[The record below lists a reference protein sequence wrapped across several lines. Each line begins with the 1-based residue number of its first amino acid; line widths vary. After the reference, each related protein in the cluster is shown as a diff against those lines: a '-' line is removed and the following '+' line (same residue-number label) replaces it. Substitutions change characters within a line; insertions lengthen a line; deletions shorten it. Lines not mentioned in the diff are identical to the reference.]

1 MDLMHR
7 MGTALLIHMPQI
19 SSISI
24 RKKHTNNQA
33 IIPKDRN
40 DTTPLSFLLLML
52 VSVSAKYTAVPTW
65 NKGKIRKS
73 KHWYPPERFF
83 RRHPSSWTETHSI
96 MSIVLTK
103 EKIANGPTVA
113 ILFWKVIS
121 WLLVRVVDTSHKS
134 KIVSSAHESSPSFTK
149 LSDVLIIL
157 LSFSLHIFVEGALQ
171 VVETGNW

>member
-33 IIPKDRN
+33 IIPKVRN

-113 ILFWKVIS
+113 ILFWKVITRTRPR
-121 WLLVRVVDTSHKS
+121 LGRILVLPSQPIRTSDKTWQW
-134 KIVSSAHESSPSFTK
+134 VPSG
-149 LSDVLIIL
+149 
-157 LSFSLHIFVEGALQ
+157 FVRM
-171 VVETGNW
+171 